1 MNDATDVEYQPRR
14 RWYEDPRPPVFVV
27 LEVKTD
33 GGDVRRNSI
42 RALAAEAVNETG
54 HTLGEFHMNIAALE
68 GMVSDPRTL
77 ARYRAHNDAWAAI
90 TQDAQRAGVVIPHFI
105 AWVQGLPGQ
114 PVAVGTPLA
123 QLALWMESY
132 MRRFSKHVFY
142 RGPFEGEPLFAGGG
156 VDLPSLV
163 MGITGL
169 HYRKAVEYL
178 LPAEWRDNRV
188 ETHKPRDDA
197 RMHAALFRT
206 MMKARVERA
215 AGLGS

>member
-14 RWYEDPRPPVFVV
+14 RWYEDPRQQIFVV

-42 RALAAEAVNETG
+42 RSIAAEAVNEHG
-54 HTLGEFHMNIAALE
+54 QTLGEFHMNLAALE
-68 GMVSDPRTL
+68 GTVADPRTL

-90 TQDAQRAGVVIPHFI
+90 TLDAQRPSVVIPHFI

-123 QLALWMESY
+123 QLALWMETY
-132 MRRFSKHVFY
+132 FRRFSKHVFY

-163 MGITGL
+163 MGLTGL
-169 HYRKAVEYL
+169 HYRAAVEYL
-178 LPAEWRDNRV
+178 LPADWREDRV
-188 ETHKPRDDA
+188 ETHKPRDDVK
-197 RMHAALFRT
+197 MHAALLRT
-206 MMKARVERA
+206 MLQMKAERQA
-215 AGLGS
+215 RGG